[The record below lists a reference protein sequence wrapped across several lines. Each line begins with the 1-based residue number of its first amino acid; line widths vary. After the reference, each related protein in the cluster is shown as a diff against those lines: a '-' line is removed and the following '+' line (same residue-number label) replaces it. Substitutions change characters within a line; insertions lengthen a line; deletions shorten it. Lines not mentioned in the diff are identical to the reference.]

1 MKTERSDSPRH
12 PIRVVAK
19 RTGLTPA
26 VLRAWEKRYGV
37 VVPFRTDGGQRL
49 YSDDD
54 VLRLSLLHRA
64 VEEGRSISQVAPL
77 ATDELQGLVREDEA
91 ERRTLNAPERLA
103 GDTAAKVLE
112 KAQGAVDLMDPT
124 QLERTLTRAAMTFS
138 VPTVIDDIVVPL
150 LTRVGTSWEAGR
162 VGPAHEHL
170 GTVTIRRFLEWM
182 MGNVEVGDGAPVLV
196 AATPAGERHE
206 LGALLSALSGAAEGW
221 KSVFL
226 GPDLPA
232 AEIVSAALRLEAEV
246 VALSCV
252 DPRLKGT
259 FADEVLKVRGR
270 LPADVQ
276 LVVGG
281 ALTRTSPQLAE
292 TDGVEVLDSFEVLRE
307 RLRDYAQQS

>member
-1 MKTERSDSPRH
+1 
-12 PIRVVAK
+12 
-19 RTGLTPA
+19 
-26 VLRAWEKRYGV
+26 
-37 VVPFRTDGGQRL
+37 
-49 YSDDD
+49 
-54 VLRLSLLHRA
+54 
-64 VEEGRSISQVAPL
+64 
-77 ATDELQGLVREDEA
+77 
-91 ERRTLNAPERLA
+91 
-103 GDTAAKVLE
+103 
-112 KAQGAVDLMDPT
+112 
-124 QLERTLTRAAMTFS
+124 MTFS

-150 LTRVGTSWEAGR
+150 LTRIGTSWEAGR
-162 VGPAHEHL
+162 TGPAHEHL

-182 MGNVEVGDGAPVLV
+182 MGNVEVGGGAPVMI

-232 AEIVSAALRLEAEV
+232 GEIVTAALRLEAEV

-270 LPADVQ
+270 LPADVH

-292 TDGVEVLDSFEVLRE
+292 TDGVEILESFEDLRE
-307 RLRDYAQQS
+307 TLRDYAQQT